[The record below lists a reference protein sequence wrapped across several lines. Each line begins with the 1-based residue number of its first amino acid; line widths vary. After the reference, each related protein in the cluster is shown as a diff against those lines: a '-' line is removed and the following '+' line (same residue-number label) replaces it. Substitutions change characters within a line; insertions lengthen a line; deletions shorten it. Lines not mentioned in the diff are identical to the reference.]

1 MTIYLSIKEVWRNKG
16 RFLLFSLVIALITIL
31 VLFVAALGSG
41 LANANRQLIDKLNA
55 DLLMVQENVDLNLVS
70 SNISKT
76 KLNDVLRITGV
87 GDAAILSYA
96 TGTAVFPQQNATEDV
111 SLVGVEPESLA
122 VPKVIKGVGLRQKY
136 GDEVIIDDKFARSHK
151 LKVGEM
157 LTIRTIQGDEEEF
170 NQLRIVGITEERQYF
185 YARSVIL
192 PLYTWDEIRPMAN
205 PGQSSGQP
213 MGNMIAI
220 RLDDGVDINQ
230 VRQRLLTY
238 VDKVEVADVETV
250 IQAQPGYAAQQSTVS
265 TQRAFA
271 LLIGV
276 LVVGGFFQ
284 IQTLQKVPQIGM
296 LKAIGASNRTVGGAA
311 LIQIVIVTLLGVLIG
326 GIVVG
331 AAALAMPSTVPIRFD
346 FLTVLTSV
354 TSLLLIGP
362 IGGFVSVR
370 LALRVEPLTAIGL
383 TG

>member
-1 MTIYLSIKEVWRNKG
+1 MAIYLSIKEVWRNKG
-16 RFLLFSLVIALITIL
+16 RFLLFSMVIALITIL

-70 SNISKT
+70 SRVSKI
-76 KLNDVLRITGV
+76 KLNDVLRINGV
-87 GDAAILSYA
+87 EDAALLSYA
-96 TGTAVFPQQNATEDV
+96 MGTAVFPQQKTQEDV

-122 VPKVIKGVGLRQKY
+122 VPRVIEGYGLRQKY
-136 GDEVIIDDKFARSHK
+136 GNEVIIDDKFASSHK
-151 LKVGEM
+151 LNVGDL
-157 LTIRTIQGDEEEF
+157 LTIRTIQGEEEEF

-205 PGQSSGQP
+205 PGQSGQP

-220 RLDDGVDINQ
+220 RLDEGADINE

-265 TQRAFA
+265 TQRVFA

-296 LKAIGASNRTVGGAA
+296 LKAIGASNRTIGGAA
-311 LIQIVIVTLLGVLIG
+311 LVQIVIVTLLGVFIG
-326 GIVVG
+326 GVVVG

-346 FLTVLTSV
+346 WFTVVTSV

>member
-1 MTIYLSIKEVWRNKG
+1 M
-16 RFLLFSLVIALITIL
+16 FSLVIALITIL

-70 SNISKT
+70 SRISKT
-76 KLNDVLRITGV
+76 RLNDVLRIKGV
-87 GDAAILSYA
+87 SEAAILSYA
-96 TGTAVFPQQNATEDV
+96 TGTAVFPNGDEQEDV
-111 SLVGVEPESLA
+111 SLVGVEPESMA
-122 VPKVIKGVGLRQKY
+122 VPKVMDGYPLRQKY
-136 GDEVIIDDKFARSHK
+136 GDEVIIDDKFARSHR
-151 LKVGEM
+151 LHVGDT
-157 LTIRTIQGDEEEF
+157 LTIRTIQGEDEEF
-170 NQLRIVGITEERQYF
+170 NDLRIVGITEERQYF

-192 PLYTWDEIRPMAN
+192 PLYTWDEIRPMTN
-205 PGQSSGQP
+205 PGQAGQP

-220 RLDDGVDINQ
+220 RLEEGADREE
-230 VRQRLLTY
+230 VRRRLLTY
-238 VDKVEVADVETV
+238 VDRVEVADVETV
-250 IQAQPGYAAQQSTVS
+250 IEAQPGYSAQQSTVS

-296 LKAIGASNRTVGGAA
+296 LKAIGAGNRTVGGAA
-311 LIQIVIVTLLGVLIG
+311 LIQIVIVTLVGVLIG
-326 GIVVG
+326 GVLVG
-331 AAALAMPSTVPIRFD
+331 MAGLAMPSTVPIRFD

-354 TSLLLIGP
+354 ASLLLIGP
-362 IGGFVSVR
+362 IGGLVSVR